1 MLQIDLS
8 RLRLSRETTV
18 QAAIA
23 PDAEIWSGSELRFS
37 SAVEVSGTVTL
48 AAGGEVV
55 VRGTWKAPVEYD
67 CGRCLEAVRMTFERP
82 LDLVFVPDGGWE
94 ASDADVRTIGYH
106 ETTLDLE
113 EAIREE
119 VVLEIPRYFIPA
131 ETNGRCDRCGHAVE
145 RLGRVPERPEDQPDP
160 RWSALKALQTD

>member
-23 PDAEIWSGSELRFS
+23 PDAEIWNGLELRFS
-37 SAVEVSGTVTL
+37 SAVEVAGAVTL

-55 VRGTWKAPVEYD
+55 VRGSWKAPMEYD
-67 CGRCLEAVRMTFERP
+67 CGRCLEKLPVTFERP
-82 LDLVFVPDGGWE
+82 LNLVYVPGGGWE
-94 ASDADVRTIGYH
+94 ATDPAVRTIGYH
-106 ETTLDLE
+106 DTILDLE

-119 VVLEIPRYFIPA
+119 VVLEVPRYFIPA
-131 ETNGRCDRCGHAVE
+131 ETDGRCDRCGHLAEGLARVSE
-145 RLGRVPERPEDQPDP
+145 RTEHQPDP